1 MGNSYLCILLGIS
14 MEFVVREYGRTE
26 LAQAYCPDI
35 APESAWKKFKR
46 WMSDYPGLVEQLMD
60 IGYTSHSR
68 SFTPRQVR
76 LIVDCLGAPTD

>member
-1 MGNSYLCILLGIS
+1 
-14 MEFVVREYGRTE
+14 MEFIVREYGRTE

-46 WMSDYPGLVEQLMD
+46 WMSDYPGLMD
-60 IGYTSHSR
+60 GLCSIGYTSRSR